1 MNNYPENDNKDISE
15 SQAVEEN
22 VDEVFSTV
30 FSNPTVHRDI
40 PQKKKHRLLAA
51 IASVLAVAIFAGG
64 TVAVIKLIP
73 EKEENIDSPF
83 ISDITVTEVSSDEI
97 SKVTVKNEKGTLEL
111 YTEKTK
117 SESSSSTTSSESE
130 ETVTWYLKGVD
141 KKLVNS
147 STISSF
153 AQSAASITAMREIT
167 EKTQEDCGFN
177 KPFAIVD
184 IKGDEKNSFTVTGGG
199 KAPDGSG
206 YYVKN
211 SKDNKIY
218 LVDSSYAE
226 ELNVDSLYFATS
238 DSMSAFAV
246 PEDAEGYVSE
256 EGAITTFDSLTIKSK
271 KFSDTL
277 VIESN
282 PNEALAQ
289 YAGFMVKK
297 PTVRVAENVDGIV
310 SLFASGV
317 STVGAYSYDVSAES
331 IKRFGL
337 DTPDFQMTLDIMGKT
352 LTYKFALQNDGNYA
366 AINDDSKLISTVGA
380 DAISTF
386 ANADIIY
393 FYSSWICLYS
403 IDDINALNLTVNG
416 KNYNFGIKKLSEEE
430 AEESDVN
437 YAITL
442 NGKEAD
448 CQSFQNIYQ
457 FLISLACT
465 DYTVDK
471 AEGEPQITFE
481 FVFKDKKVG
490 KSVVEF
496 TKSGETR
503 YQYSVDGMNLG
514 KINSSAMNK
523 LVKYLEKFA
532 AGETIPNIN

>member
-184 IKGDEKNSFTVTGGG
+184 IKGDEKNSFTVTVGG
-199 KAPDGSG
+199 KSPDGSG